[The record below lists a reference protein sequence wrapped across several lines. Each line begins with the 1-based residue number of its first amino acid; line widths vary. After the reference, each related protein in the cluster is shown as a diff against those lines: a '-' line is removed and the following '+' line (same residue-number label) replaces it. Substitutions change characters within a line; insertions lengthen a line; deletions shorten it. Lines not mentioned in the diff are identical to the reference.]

1 MIGGVKVD
9 FVQNNIFWFAL
20 ALFSGGA
27 FVWQSIR
34 GSGVADI
41 IPVQASLLINRE
53 DALVLDVRDAA
64 EFNAGRIPNA
74 KHIPL
79 AQMAQRLGELDKWKE
94 KPIIAYCQSGN
105 RSASACAALKKAGFT
120 QVHNL
125 NGGLPAWQDAN
136 LPVTRK

>member
-1 MIGGVKVD
+1 ME
-9 FVQNNIFWFAL
+9 FAQNNIFWIAL

-27 FVWQSIR
+27 FVWHTVR
-34 GSGVADI
+34 GSGVAGI
-41 IPVQASLLINRE
+41 AAVQASLLINRE
-53 DALVLDVRDAA
+53 DALVLDVREPA
-64 EFNAGRIPNA
+64 EFNSGRIPHA

-79 AQMAQRLGELDKWKE
+79 GQLDKRIDELTKWKE
-94 KPIIAYCQSGN
+94 KPVIAYCQSGN